1 MTAFLPFRLIA
12 RAILAI
18 PVFGGMCREVG
29 RDPERAL
36 LPFLINILLAVALA
50 SWIFGPVVI
59 MALALVLAPAMLTTI
74 VLMSAD
80 FGRSLRD

>member
-1 MTAFLPFRLIA
+1 MIVSLPFRLIA
-12 RAILAI
+12 RTILAI
-18 PVFGGMCREVG
+18 PVFGGMCREVA

-50 SWIFGPVVI
+50 SWIFGPIVV
-59 MALALVLAPAMLTTI
+59 MALALVMAPAMLTAI

-80 FGRSLRD
+80 FGRALRN